1 VDGAVVVWTDQ
12 YEVRK
17 SIVASAA
24 QPPNVMGLTKLSLVV
39 SARRPVADLTLAG
52 IQLAE
57 LQDQI
62 AIATRGLRNQ
72 VLTAFFGEAGRLV
85 PDEPGNCILIAR
97 QQQCLQPL
105 LGKQACSRLK
115 RQSFGIGKQR
125 QVIGLAECAD

>member
-1 VDGAVVVWTDQ
+1 V
-12 YEVRK
+12 
-17 SIVASAA
+17 
-24 QPPNVMGLTKLSLVV
+24 P
-39 SARRPVADLTLAG
+39 ARRPVADLTLAG
-52 IQLAE
+52 IQLAK

-72 VLTAFFGEAGRLV
+72 VLPAFFGEAGRLA

-97 QQQCLQPL
+97 RQQCLQPL

-125 QVIGLAECAD
+125 QVIGIAECANGRFALIRNGRARLRST